1 MEEQNNGLN
10 EQNNEMN
17 QEVIETYETPYN
29 ETSYN
34 NESFNRFNRNIWF
47 S

>member
-34 NESFNRFNRNIWF
+34 NKWYSFF
-47 S
+47 